1 MYAVKMS
8 ILFLYIRIFP
18 SRLFK
23 LYVIVTMVLVTI
35 SILILVPMVIFQ
47 CNPVSA
53 TWNLYRKDAFCL
65 GVSAVAYANAAV
77 NIGTEVAILV
87 LPLPLL
93 SKLRVS
99 WRTKLGLYMLFG
111 CGIL

>member
-1 MYAVKMS
+1 MS

-18 SRLFK
+18 GHLFK
-23 LYVIVTMVLVTI
+23 LYVVAAMVLVTT
-35 SILILVPMVIFQ
+35 SILILLPMVIFQ

-53 TWNLYRKDAFCL
+53 TWNLHRKDAFCP

-77 NIGTEVAILV
+77 NILTEVAILV
-87 LPLPLL
+87 LPLLLL

-99 WRTKLGLYMLFG
+99 WQTKLGLYMLFG
-111 CGIL
+111 CGIS